1 MIDLSIIIINYKT
14 AKITCNCIASIYKY
28 ETNLNFEIIVVDNF
42 SNDNS
47 KSLILKNYS
56 QVIFIQMEYNSGFSR
71 ANNVG
76 IKNSNGNYIL
86 FLNSDTLIYNKNSI
100 KKSLNYYIENE
111 DKYSIGLLGCK
122 LLNSD
127 KTLQYSSFK
136 KFYSITD
143 ELKNNAI
150 YIKLFDK
157 KRKSQIR
164 TENKLKKN
172 HENSHF
178 TSWLCGAFLMTKKS
192 IILENNLFFDEDFF
206 LYSEDVEL
214 SNRFINKKL
223 KNIFYSDISIIHLS
237 GKSTAKSE
245 KKHLQIILSL
255 WLLYKKINGK
265 FLYKILILLIK
276 INYKL
281 DCLLNKNV
289 KNASIKSEIHLRK
302 KAIELEPLVRKGKFF
317 SVYN

>member
-14 AKITCNCIASIYKY
+14 PEITCNCINSIYQY
-28 ETNLNFEIIVVDNF
+28 EPDLNFEIIVVDNF

-47 KSLILKNYS
+47 KELILKNYS
-56 QVIFIQMEYNSGFSR
+56 QVSYIQMEYNSGFSR

-86 FLNSDTLIYNKNSI
+86 FLNSDTLIYKKNSI
-100 KKSLNYYIENE
+100 KKCLSYYRTKEAVNNV
-111 DKYSIGLLGCK
+111 GLLGCK
-122 LLNSD
+122 LLNTD

-143 ELKNNAI
+143 ELKNNPL
-150 YIKLFDK
+150 YIKIFDD
-157 KRKSQIR
+157 KRKSKLK
-164 TENKLKKN
+164 TENKLN
-172 HENSHF
+172 ISHKETHN

-192 IILENNLFFDEDFF
+192 IIIENNLFFDEDFF

-214 SNRFINKKL
+214 SNRFIKKNL

-237 GKSTAKSE
+237 GKSSAKSE
-245 KKHLQIILSL
+245 KKQLQIILSL

-265 FLYKILILLIK
+265 LWYKILFLVFK

-281 DCLLNKNV
+281 DYLLNKNV
-289 KNASIKSEIHLRK
+289 DNLTIKSQIQLRK
-302 KAIELEPLVRKGKFF
+302 KAIESEHLVRKGKFF